1 MQQLEKQSAK
11 NGQVVAVPTYLP
23 VQNWILRLDYWA
35 FEWGPGFLGLL
46 YLNGEVETRKFPCEY
61 TSSICRSTRFVSS
74 FRFKLWWQV
83 RDSLPTRL
91 SSKPS
96 GSLLGEGFM
105 VPASIL
111 AILST
116 CTPMKA
122 LRNSLVSL
130 VLVGIV
136 RFN

>member
-1 MQQLEKQSAK
+1 MQQLEKQLAK
-11 NGQVVAVPTYLP
+11 IGQVVAVPTYLP
-23 VQNWILRLDYWA
+23 VRNWLLNFDHWA
-35 FEWGPGFLGLL
+35 FEGGPGFLGLL
-46 YLNGEVETRKFPCEY
+46 YLNSEVETRKLPCEY

-96 GSLLGEGFM
+96 GSLLGEGFP
-105 VPASIL
+105 VSASIL

-116 CTPMKA
+116 CTPT
-122 LRNSLVSL
+122 NV
-130 VLVGIV
+130 
-136 RFN
+136 